1 MLRETQ
7 NSFRTALFSHDDEA
21 LKGLLDGGMAP
32 ASRFDAYKNNVYGS
46 LAGVLVSAFPVIA
59 DLAGEENFRFLA
71 HKFIEAHPPHRA
83 QLYLF
88 GDEFAG
94 FLEKLPAVLE
104 DFPFLP
110 DLARLEWAVNE
121 SYFASD
127 AEPMPAEALAAF
139 AAEDYGRL
147 CLDPHPSVRLINSDW
162 PIWHFWDAGGLP
174 ESQSSESPAD
184 KPDDDSLTPEGDAV
198 LVVRPQDQV
207 EVVLLSPGDFTFLNA
222 VNQGTNLGEAAVGA
236 AETEPEFD
244 LTQAFAAH
252 LQRGTFINA
261 SLG

>member
-1 MLRETQ
+1 MLREIQ

-21 LKGLLDGGMAP
+21 LKGLLEGGMAP

-46 LAGVLVSAFPVIA
+46 LASALEAAFPVIA
-59 DLAGEENFRFLA
+59 DLAGEENLRFLA
-71 HKFIEAHPPHRA
+71 HKFIEAHPPRRA

-94 FLEKLPAVLE
+94 FLEKLPTVLE

-121 SYFASD
+121 SYFAPD
-127 AEPMPAEALAAF
+127 GEPMPAEALAAF
-139 AAEDYGRL
+139 AAENYGRL
-147 CLDPHPSVRLINSDW
+147 CLEPHPSVRLINSDW

-174 ESQSSESPAD
+174 ESQSDE
-184 KPDDDSLTPEGDAV
+184 PDEEDLILDGDAV
-198 LVVRPQDQV
+198 LVVRPRDQV
-207 EVVLLSPGDFTFLNA
+207 EVVLLSPGDLTFLSA
-222 VNQGTNLGEAAVGA
+222 VNQGTTLGEAAAGA
-236 AETEPEFD
+236 AEAEPEFD